1 MDSEEENDSCNS
13 SGDDDL
19 VFEAAAKDSCHH
31 HHYTILTEETIKQ
44 LLQNDVSEV
53 STVLSVSRG
62 IACSLLLHKSWNVS
76 SILEHWFTDE
86 EGLREAIGISRKQI
100 PPKVENL
107 CKICFEN
114 FHVETMLSAGC
125 GHLFCSGCWKAYLAV
140 SVNSG
145 PGCLTLPCP
154 QPEKPNCKAFA
165 DLDMV
170 ESLATDDDKQTYY
183 RYLYRSYVE
192 LSSNR
197 KWCPAPGCD
206 LAVEFDDVGD
216 GESSEVR
223 CDCSYKFCGNCG
235 EESHRPVA
243 CTTVAKW
250 MEKNSSEADNT
261 AWFMAF
267 TKPCP
272 KCKNKIEK
280 NHGCNHMT
288 CRKPCGYEFCWLCL
302 GVWVSYSHR
311 CNKFDLEMAAAE
323 ESSLEDSRKEL
334 KRYSHYFERWLSN
347 QRSRNIALADLARV
361 RAYHIPR
368 LYQQTKDVGLD
379 LEFVVEAWDQI
390 VECRRVLRWSYA
402 YGYYVEKGKKTFF
415 ECLQGEAEAALERL
429 HHCAE
434 KEMKKYVKAEAAL
447 DDFGEFCRKLKTLTC
462 VTKNYFEN
470 LVGAFENGLCEVES
484 SSSTPSRKKH
494 KA

>member
-1 MDSEEENDSCNS
+1 M
-13 SGDDDL
+13 
-19 VFEAAAKDSCHH
+19 VFEAAAKDSGHH
-31 HHYTILTEETIKQ
+31 HHTILTEESIKKLQ
-44 LLQNDVSEV
+44 QNDVSEV
-53 STVLSVSRG
+53 STVLYVSRG
-62 IACSLLLHKSWNVS
+62 IACTLLLHKSWNVS

-86 EGLREAIGISRKQI
+86 EGLREAIGLSRKQT
-100 PPKVENL
+100 PPNL
-107 CKICFEN
+107 EKNHCKICFES
-114 FHVETMLSAGC
+114 FDAKTMLSAGC
-125 GHLFCSGCWKAYLAV
+125 GHLFCSDCWKAYLAV
-140 SVNSG
+140 SINDG

-154 QPEKPNCKAFA
+154 DPDKPNCKAFA

-170 ESLATDDDKQTYY
+170 ESLASDDDKQTYY
-183 RYLYRSYVE
+183 RYLHRSYVE

-206 LAVEFDDVGD
+206 LAVEFDEVGGGG
-216 GESSEVR
+216 GEISEVR
-223 CDCSYKFCGNCG
+223 CDCSYKLCWNCG
-235 EESHRPVA
+235 EEAHRPVS

-261 AWFMAF
+261 VWFMAF

-302 GVWVSYSHR
+302 GVWTSYSHR
-311 CNKFDLEMAAAE
+311 CNKFDQEKAEAE
-323 ESSLEDSRKEL
+323 ESSLKDRREEL
-334 KRYSHYFERWLSN
+334 KRYAHYFERWLSN
-347 QRSRNIALADLARV
+347 KRSRNIALGDLGRV
-361 RAYHIPR
+361 RADRIPR
-368 LYQQTKDVGLD
+368 LLKVQTRDVGVD

-390 VECRRVLRWSYA
+390 VECRRVLGWSYA
-402 YGYYVEKGKKTFF
+402 YGYYIEVGKKTFF
-415 ECLQGEAEAALERL
+415 EFLQGEAEAALERL

-434 KEMKKYVKAEAAL
+434 KEMEKYVRAEAAL
-447 DDFGEFCRKLKTLTC
+447 DDFGEFCLKLKTLTR

-470 LVGAFENGLCEVES
+470 LVGAFENDLCEVES
-484 SSSTPSRKKH
+484 SSTTPTPPPNKKH